1 MAAGSLK
8 PFYLVLGAIAVGGA
22 ALIGR
27 AMRSSASAPL
37 PLQTAGVSTAGP
49 RGVVIGSESAPVE
62 LMEFSD
68 FECPWCARYA
78 VLQVPDI
85 KARLV
90 EGGRLRVR
98 FMHYPLDNHTK
109 SPQAHLAAACAH
121 EQGRFWE
128 MHDLLFENQDDWLR
142 AGSPERLL
150 AGYAERL
157 RLDMTRYR
165 SCVAERRPW
174 NQVLADKAVGDSLR
188 VGGTPTFYLNGRLL
202 DETPTADVLLRLVD
216 SIAPLP
222 AAPTR

>member
-1 MAAGSLK
+1 
-8 PFYLVLGAIAVGGA
+8 
-22 ALIGR
+22 
-27 AMRSSASAPL
+27 
-37 PLQTAGVSTAGP
+37 
-49 RGVVIGSESAPVE
+49 
-62 LMEFSD
+62 
-68 FECPWCARYA
+68 
-78 VLQVPDI
+78 
-85 KARLV
+85 
-90 EGGRLRVR
+90 
-98 FMHYPLDNHTK
+98 MHYPLDNHTK